1 MRGEIH
7 AFNRRPFA
15 NCIRCSRPSPRPSPL
30 AGRGGESVLLVIIF
44 LLAAISPAFAQ
55 TFPTTRP
62 AATLQATGDTLSVT
76 NHQIV
81 LHGQPLAYT
90 ATAGYMQMKDES
102 GKPRAN
108 FFFVAYE
115 KDPVARDTARR
126 PITFVFN
133 GGPGAAA
140 VWLHLGAIGPKRL
153 DLNQDGLPPAPPYTL
168 TDNEQTWL
176 DLTDLVFI
184 DPVGTGY
191 SRAINGQKPEDFYGY
206 ENDIHSVGEF
216 IRLYLTRSQR
226 WLSPKFLAGESYGTT
241 RAAGLSFYL
250 HKTLGIDVNGIILIS
265 SVLSFQAILPS
276 EGNDLPYVLYLPSYT
291 AAAWYHR
298 KLPPD
303 LQQAELP
310 KVLDEAQRWAL
321 NDYTSILARGKS
333 LSADDRGNAI
343 QRLARY
349 TGLDSGYIDLSDLR
363 IDPGTFEAAL
373 LRSQRQLIGRFD
385 SRIVGDNPNPLSN
398 NASYDP
404 ALERYRGPY
413 TATITDYIRRELN
426 FNSDLPYEVLTGNV
440 RPWELG
446 QRGSGYL
453 YVGDELRSAMLENPH
468 LKVLVAAGYY
478 DLATPFLSADYVV
491 NHLGLG
497 PDLRGNVTQVY
508 YPGGHMMYHQRSN
521 LVKLKA
527 DVDEFFQSA
536 LSHSLPRKP

>member
-1 MRGEIH
+1 M
-7 AFNRRPFA
+7 
-15 NCIRCSRPSPRPSPL
+15 
-30 AGRGGESVLLVIIF
+30 
-44 LLAAISPAFAQ
+44 
-55 TFPTTRP
+55 
-62 AATLQATGDTLSVT
+62 
-76 NHQIV
+76 
-81 LHGQPLAYT
+81 
-90 ATAGYMQMKDES
+90 
-102 GKPRAN
+102 
-108 FFFVAYE
+108 
-115 KDPVARDTARR
+115 
-126 PITFVFN
+126 
-133 GGPGAAA
+133 
-140 VWLHLGAIGPKRL
+140 